1 MRLDWKLH
9 YKSAIF
15 LCLPFYTNVP
25 CGNQTEYYCRP
36 HHPTRCSQQRDHPL
50 AARCVP
56 RSQNPNPIDHG
67 WDRVVGKTV
76 SDTQEEDFR
85 IGFIGK
91 VTFMGSNMN
100 LLCQVS
106 LLLLLHNDLLLQVE
120 KYCSCL

>member
-1 MRLDWKLH
+1 M
-9 YKSAIF
+9 
-15 LCLPFYTNVP
+15 
-25 CGNQTEYYCRP
+25 
-36 HHPTRCSQQRDHPL
+36 
-50 AARCVP
+50 
-56 RSQNPNPIDHG
+56 
-67 WDRVVGKTV
+67 GKTV

-120 KYCSCL
+120 KYFSCL